1 MDSCPAIGYR
11 SGMTAT
17 EQAILDTLL
26 DLEAKAAQMATA
38 NPKPNLLPVF
48 TRLDELAAALPAD
61 ADAELRH
68 FLQRRSYE
76 KARLK
81 LQGMAAARG
90 SCGPKA

>member
-1 MDSCPAIGYR
+1 MDSRAPIGYR

-48 TRLDELAAALPAD
+48 ARLDELASTLPAD
-61 ADAELRH
+61 ADPELRH

-76 KARLK
+76 KARMK

-90 SCGPKA
+90 SCGK